1 LKKNF
6 SINKKNNIKKVS
18 PKMFSW
24 EMNNITKTISVFRQK
39 TDGPGSVLVMIPK
52 KIVKSS
58 VRRNEIRRK
67 TKEIFRKG
75 KSSSLGYHFLVKFKS
90 NCDPEKDLFNEYLK
104 NA

>member
-1 LKKNF
+1 
-6 SINKKNNIKKVS
+6 
-18 PKMFSW
+18 MFSW

-90 NCDPEKDLFNEYLK
+90 NCDPEKDLFNKYLK

>member
-1 LKKNF
+1 MKKNF
-6 SINKKNNIKKVS
+6 SINKKNNIKKIS

-24 EMNNITKTISVFRQK
+24 EMNNITKTISVYRQK
-39 TDGPGSVLVMIPK
+39 TEGPGSVLVMIPK

>member
-1 LKKNF
+1 
-6 SINKKNNIKKVS
+6 
-18 PKMFSW
+18 MFSW
-24 EMNNITKTISVFRQK
+24 EMNNITKTISVYRQK
-39 TDGPGSVLVMIPK
+39 TEGSGSVLVMIPK

>member
-1 LKKNF
+1 MKKIF

>member
-1 LKKNF
+1 
-6 SINKKNNIKKVS
+6 
-18 PKMFSW
+18 MFSW
-24 EMNNITKTISVFRQK
+24 EMNNITKSISVYKQK
-39 TDGPGSVLVMIPK
+39 TNGPGSVLVMIPK

-67 TKEIFRKG
+67 TKEIFRKE

-90 NCDPEKDLFNEYLK
+90 DCDPEKDLFNEYLK

>member
-6 SINKKNNIKKVS
+6 SINKKNNIKKIS

-24 EMNNITKTISVFRQK
+24 EMNNITKTISVYRQK
-39 TDGPGSVLVMIPK
+39 TEGPGSVLVMIPK

>member
-1 LKKNF
+1 MKKKI
-6 SINKKNNIKKVS
+6 SVNKKNNIKKVS

-24 EMNNITKTISVFRQK
+24 EMKNITKTVSVFRQR

>member
-1 LKKNF
+1 LKKIF

>member
-1 LKKNF
+1 MKENF
-6 SINKKNNIKKVS
+6 SINKKNNIKKIS

-24 EMNNITKTISVFRQK
+24 EMNNITKTISVYRQK
-39 TDGPGSVLVMIPK
+39 TEGPGSVLVMIPK

>member
-1 LKKNF
+1 
-6 SINKKNNIKKVS
+6 
-18 PKMFSW
+18 MFSW
-24 EMNNITKTISVFRQK
+24 ERNNITKTISVFRQK

-90 NCDPEKDLFNEYLK
+90 DCDPEKDLFNKYLK